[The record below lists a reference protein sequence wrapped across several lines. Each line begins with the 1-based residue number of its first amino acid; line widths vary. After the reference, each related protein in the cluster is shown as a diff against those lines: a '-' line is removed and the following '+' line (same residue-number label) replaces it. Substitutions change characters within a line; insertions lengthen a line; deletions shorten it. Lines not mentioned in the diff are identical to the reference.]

1 MTSNKGKVA
10 LKGDRNDL
18 ISVTELLLNYCR
30 LRLKNNHNKAWVR
43 SWAAGLQGTNL
54 AGSQSGT
61 WIRSLPIRSPALYL
75 LGPRRPLKVTFDATV
90 MHSRKNVLAWKD
102 NSQASKAHVYSILFL
117 YCLLVAID
125 LWCIVKW
132 EFLFSFFLVIAPS
145 FPPPEPPSCPS

>member
-1 MTSNKGKVA
+1 MRTKHK
-10 LKGDRNDL
+10 
-18 ISVTELLLNYCR
+18 
-30 LRLKNNHNKAWVR
+30 NKAWAR
-43 SWAAGLQGTNL
+43 SWTVGLQGTNP

-61 WIRSLPIRSPALYL
+61 WIRSLPIRGPALYL

-102 NSQASKAHVYSILFL
+102 NSQASKAHVYSFLFL

-145 FPPPEPPSCPS
+145 FPPPEPPSCPGDVTRDDSHRRVLAQQSVATLLRHCFE